1 MNIRV
6 GVIGVG
12 NIGTAHATNLA
23 KAVSGSSVSVLYDFD
38 QKRAQELAIELGAKA
53 VATFQEVI
61 VSPEVDAIL
70 IASPDKFHKEQVIA
84 AMKSGKP
91 ILCEKPL
98 TVTEADA
105 EEILAAEVSLGKRLV
120 QMGFMRR
127 FDPGYIQ
134 LKSEFNDDGIGAPLI
149 IHNIHRNTFAAYG
162 LNTEGTLTNS
172 VVHEF
177 DINRWLLD
185 EEIKSISVM
194 AGKASPLT
202 PDGQKDPVLVIMES
216 ESGVL
221 ITVEAF
227 MNDQYGYEVSCSVS
241 GVKGSTD
248 LGEGSFVTS
257 SKKFSRGSEIPELWL
272 TRFNEAYRIQ
282 LQAWI
287 NSIREGKLP
296 VGSSIWDG
304 YAATVLA
311 NKAVEAYRTGKKV
324 EITLKAKP
332 GIYS

>member
-1 MNIRV
+1 MTIRV
-6 GVIGVG
+6 GIIGAG
-12 NIGTAHATNLA
+12 NIGTAHAINLA
-23 KAVSGSSVSVLYDFD
+23 KAVSGSSVSVIYDFD
-38 QKRAQELAIELGAKA
+38 SKRASDLATELGARS
-53 VATFQEVI
+53 VGSFQEVI
-61 VSPEVDAIL
+61 DASDVDAIL

-84 AMKSGKP
+84 AMQSGKP

-98 TVTEADA
+98 TVTEEDA
-105 EEILAAEVSLGKRLV
+105 EEILAAEVALGKRLV
-120 QMGFMRR
+120 MMGFMRR
-127 FDPGYIQ
+127 FDPGYNQ
-134 LKSEFNDDGIGAPLI
+134 LKAEFSEEGIGVPLI

-202 PDGQKDPVLVIMES
+202 PEGQKDPVLVIMES

-241 GVKGSTD
+241 GVKGSAD
-248 LGEGSFVTS
+248 LGEGSFVVS
-257 SKKFSRGSEIPELWL
+257 SKKMNRGSEIPELWL

-287 NSIREGKLP
+287 NSIREGKPP

-311 NKAVEAYRTGKKV
+311 NKAVEAYRTGNKV
-324 EITLKAKP
+324 EIKLKTKP
-332 GIYS
+332 GIY